1 MCSRETGE
9 KEKRKH
15 ARDDGKGRKRG
26 SLFPLPIVPLALSI
40 FQLLLFSLGYP
51 ARTSAEERAL
61 CGGHFG
67 MAVKKRI
74 HHNQ

>member
-9 KEKRKH
+9 KEKKKAREGRWEGEKERKP
-15 ARDDGKGRKRG
+15 
-26 SLFPLPIVPLALSI
+26 FPSSHRPSRAFYFSI
-40 FQLLLFSLGYP
+40 IALGYP